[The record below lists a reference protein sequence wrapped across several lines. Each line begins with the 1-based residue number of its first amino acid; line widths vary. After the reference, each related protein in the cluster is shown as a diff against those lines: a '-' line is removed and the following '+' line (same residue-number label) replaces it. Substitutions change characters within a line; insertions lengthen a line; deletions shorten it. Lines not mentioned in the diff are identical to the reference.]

1 MKFNKSLKISLLLCL
16 SVLLIQCKKSNNN
29 YEQEESY
36 SDQNG
41 YSDGTYCAE
50 IDYYYSET
58 GTSSTYTLLVEI
70 ENNELTVI
78 HWPNGGWL
86 DDSHFTP
93 PDISSGET
101 SFTSDRGVDYTVKII
116 GNEGDCTTSSYV
128 TDEDDLIQQK
138 EEDENEEYRKKQE
151 DEDHEYRKKQE
162 EEEDEYR
169 KKQLEEE
176 NEKEAEEEEKRR
188 QEEESQG

>member
-1 MKFNKSLKISLLLCL
+1 MKFNNFLKICLILCL
-16 SVLLIQCKKSNNN
+16 TSLFIQCKKSDND
-29 YEQEESY
+29 YEEEEQEESY
-36 SDQNG
+36 SDENG

-93 PDISSGET
+93 PDISSGEA
-101 SFTSDRGVDYTVKII
+101 SFSSDRGVDYTVKII
-116 GNEGDCTTSSYV
+116 GNEGDCSTSSYV

-138 EEDENEEYRKKQE
+138 EDDENEEYRKKQL
-151 DEDHEYRKKQE
+151 E
-162 EEEDEYR
+162 EEE
-169 KKQLEEE
+169 
-176 NEKEAEEEEKRR
+176 EKEAEEAEEEKRR
-188 QEEESQG
+188 QEEESEE

>member
-1 MKFNKSLKISLLLCL
+1 MKFNNFLKICLILCL
-16 SVLLIQCKKSNNN
+16 TTLFIQCKKSNNN
-29 YEQEESY
+29 YEEEQEESY
-36 SDQNG
+36 SDENG

-78 HWPNGGWL
+78 HLPNGGWL

-93 PDISSGET
+93 PDISSGEA
-101 SFTSDRGVDYTVKII
+101 SFSSDRGVDYTVKII
-116 GNEGDCTTSSYV
+116 GNEGDCSTSSYV

-138 EEDENEEYRKKQE
+138 EDDENEEYRKKQL
-151 DEDHEYRKKQE
+151 E
-162 EEEDEYR
+162 EEE
-169 KKQLEEE
+169 
-176 NEKEAEEEEKRR
+176 EKEAEEEKRR
-188 QEEESQG
+188 QEEEESKE

>member
-29 YEQEESY
+29 YEPEESY

-50 IDYYYSET
+50 IYYYYSET

-128 TDEDDLIQQK
+128 SDEDDLIQQK
-138 EEDENEEYRKKQE
+138 EEDENE
-151 DEDHEYRKKQE
+151 EYRKKQE

-176 NEKEAEEEEKRR
+176 NEKEIEEEEKRR

>member
-1 MKFNKSLKISLLLCL
+1 MKFNNFLKICLILCL
-16 SVLLIQCKKSNNN
+16 ATLFNQCKKSNNN
-29 YEQEESY
+29 YEEEQESY
-36 SDQNG
+36 SDENG
-41 YSDGTYCAE
+41 YSDGTYCAD

-78 HWPNGGWL
+78 HWPNGGQL

-93 PDISSGET
+93 PDISSGEA
-101 SFTSDRGVDYTVKII
+101 SFSSDRGVDYTVKII
-116 GNEGDCTTSSYV
+116 GNEGDCLTSSYV

-138 EEDENEEYRKKQE
+138 EDDENEEYRKKQ
-151 DEDHEYRKKQE
+151 

-176 NEKEAEEEEKRR
+176 EEKEAEEEKRR
-188 QEEESQG
+188 QEEEESNEE